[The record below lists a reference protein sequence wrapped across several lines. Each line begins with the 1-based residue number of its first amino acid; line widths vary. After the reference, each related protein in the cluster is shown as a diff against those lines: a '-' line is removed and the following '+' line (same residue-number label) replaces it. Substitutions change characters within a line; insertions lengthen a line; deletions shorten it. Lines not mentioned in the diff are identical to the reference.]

1 MAGGRVVATGS
12 LQDVIASCPAST
24 PVLDYGD
31 ALICPGFH
39 DAHLHFFHTA
49 LGGSPYLL
57 MHMGESEAEL
67 VERTVE
73 FAKGLPEY
81 AWVVTQGWRDYRWDP
96 PVPPTK
102 HSLDEAFPDRPC
114 VMYSGDGHTLW
125 MNTCA
130 LDALGR
136 HARFRAPARR
146 QLRQG

>member
-1 MAGGRVVATGS
+1 MATGS

-73 FAKGLPEY
+73 FAKGLPEH
-81 AWVVTQGWRDYRWDP
+81 AWVVTQGWR
-96 PVPPTK
+96 
-102 HSLDEAFPDRPC
+102 
-114 VMYSGDGHTLW
+114 
-125 MNTCA
+125 
-130 LDALGR
+130 
-136 HARFRAPARR
+136 
-146 QLRQG
+146 